1 MRNLNMIVWFTQ
13 LGLSVA
19 LPPLGFIWL
28 TTWLRDQW
36 NWGSWVVWVG
46 VILGVVCAIDGLR
59 LSLKAMHDMSK
70 DRKEREKP
78 VSFNE
83 HD

>member
-1 MRNLNMIVWFTQ
+1 MKNVSMLVWFTQ

-19 LPPLGFIWL
+19 LPPVGFIL
-28 TTWLRDQW
+28 LAIWLRDSC
-36 NWGSWVVWVG
+36 NWGGWVLWVG
-46 VILGVVCAIDGLR
+46 IAIGVICAFDGLR
-59 LSLKAMHDMSK
+59 TSLRAMERMSR
-70 DRKEREKP
+70 DEKEKEPP

>member
-1 MRNLNMIVWFTQ
+1 MKNLDMLVWFTQ

-19 LPPLGFIWL
+19 LPPVGFIL
-28 TTWLRDQW
+28 LAIWLRDCC
-36 NWGSWVVWVG
+36 NWGGWVLWVG
-46 VILGVVCAIDGLR
+46 IVIGVICAFDGLR
-59 LSLKAMHDMSK
+59 TSLKAMERMSRNK
-70 DRKEREKP
+70 KQKEPP